1 MAENAVRI
9 NSVWGMGEWVNIVRV
24 QCEGSHGVC
33 LHHEYHWQCG
43 KPLALPGQEH
53 ARPRTRHS
61 LRRLRRC
68 LWRSALCLPEFCRA
82 GRVSIPDGPGTGA
95 DAAADRA
102 AKPVNLAAAENIAP
116 GITPLYADG
125 ADLAVDVETPSG
137 EVVAIDHPVLADM
150 RFRANIYLH
159 LDDAGGFAEN
169 VYVGRKLQV
178 GQKVVLSVLERD
190 PRCKMIT
197 LDPDTA
203 EPHAEMLRT
212 VTKGH
217 AGTAGVY
224 SAVLVE
230 GTVARGDKIELL
242 E

>member
-1 MAENAVRI
+1 MIGNVESLWRYPVKSMR
-9 NSVWGMGEWVNIVRV
+9 
-24 QCEGSHGVC
+24 
-33 LHHEYHWQCG
+33 
-43 KPLALPGQEH
+43 GQELDT
-53 ARPRTRHS
+53 AYVGFAGVYGDRLYAFRSSVAPEGFPYLTGREQERMLLYQPRFRY
-61 LRRLRRC
+61 
-68 LWRSALCLPEFCRA
+68 
-82 GRVSIPDGPGTGA
+82 
-95 DAAADRA
+95 ADRA

-116 GITPLYADG
+116 GITPLYADA